1 MTIPMEV
8 RAVQA
13 LQNYVNAK
21 PEHDHGLCDW
31 LTGSTDDVN
40 GYDLICAA
48 AAGEL
53 VPKYLRY
60 RCLGN
65 EVGPTPA
72 RVALARKLIRLIET
86 GRLTYKREWKARTE

>member
-21 PEHDHGLCDW
+21 PEHDWGLRNW
-31 LTGSTDDVN
+31 LSVNADDVN
-40 GYDLICAA
+40 GY
-48 AAGEL
+48 EL
-53 VPKYLRY
+53 VFVAAEADLVPDY
-60 RCLGN
+60 RRIDDTYGT
-65 EVGPTPA
+65 TPA

-86 GRLTYKREWKARTE
+86 GRLTYKRGWKARTE